1 LKDIPET
8 IPARAKTKVAELK
21 RHLNALE
28 KSAAA
33 PASAQDTKGTA
44 KSKSNWSKEVA
55 DIDKILTELVG
66 PPSAS
71 GASATGT
78 TGATGAEPKSG
89 SSASMTLDETTKSKL
104 MEVRTHVTAFAAAM
118 SGTGGAAASA
128 PSPEPSATEPSA
140 AAATQP
146 TTSEPGAATAPQSST
161 PTSYASQSAPGQ
173 QPATQNPTGAEQAQQ
188 PTASANPQVD
198 PNAPKQHLTAA
209 RESLSQLT
217 QLPAAAQLTGEARTQ
232 VSQLISNF
240 NELITTKE
248 NWRASYDKVGAN
260 LNALLGAETA
270 TQTPQP
276 AQAAEAGAVGT
287 SGKSTESIDPAI
299 RAKLVEF
306 RMHLS
311 KFEEAAGGAESP
323 ASSQGASASMAA
335 QSQSAQAGTTGQ
347 QSASPSATGQDAVRH
362 IEAIEAILSGASPSS
377 SPSTGAPAGNAPAG
391 TTGASTTT
399 GSVTLNQSQVEQI
412 RMHLSEL
419 RKAVN
424 K

>member
-28 KSAAA
+28 KSTAA
-33 PASAQDTKGTA
+33 PPSAQGTKGTA
-44 KSKSNWSKEVA
+44 QSKSNWSKEVA

-66 PPSAS
+66 PASAS

-78 TGATGAEPKSG
+78 TGATGAESKSG
-89 SSASMTLDETTKSKL
+89 SRASMTLDETTKSKL

-198 PNAPKQHLTAA
+198 PNASKQHLTAA

-248 NWRASYDKVGAN
+248 DWRASYEKVEAN
-260 LNALLGAETA
+260 LNALLGAEMPAQTA
-270 TQTPQP
+270 QP
-276 AQAAEAGAVGT
+276 AQPAEAGAVGT
-287 SGKSTESIDPAI
+287 SGKGADSIDPAI

-311 KFEEAAGGAESP
+311 KFEEAAGGAES

-335 QSQSAQAGTTGQ
+335 QSQSPQAGAPGQ

-377 SPSTGAPAGNAPAG
+377 SPSTGATAANAPAG
-391 TTGASTTT
+391 TTGSSTTT